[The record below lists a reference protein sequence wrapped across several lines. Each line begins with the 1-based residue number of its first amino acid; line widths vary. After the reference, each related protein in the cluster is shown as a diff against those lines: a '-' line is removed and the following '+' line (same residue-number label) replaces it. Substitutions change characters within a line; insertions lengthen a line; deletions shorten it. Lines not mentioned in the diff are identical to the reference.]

1 MIESQH
7 PFKVDVS
14 AQALKTQTQEEL
26 GMTIPTLKVMAI
38 NQILPM
44 ISDLWAFGLA
54 QAIWD
59 NPGLPQT
66 SQPLSP

>member
-54 QAIWD
+54 
-59 NPGLPQT
+59 
-66 SQPLSP
+66 